1 MNFLFLPLI
10 FFYCSSAFFIKCELI
25 LGLYDFTTGGKLIEQ
40 CVLDIS
46 LENLIFIKIIPF
58 YDDVHENMVLFVVT
72 VFKMC
77 LRGNLPNL

>member
-1 MNFLFLPLI
+1 MTLQL
-10 FFYCSSAFFIKCELI
+10 
-25 LGLYDFTTGGKLIEQ
+25 GGKLIEQ

-77 LRGNLPNL
+77 LRGTFPTII